1 MPPKK
6 DAKKDKKADPDAPD
20 PKQVIGAFTKDYA
33 AQSLALEVE
42 PLKLNTGDGSEV
54 FRKILVHPMEGTATC
69 SPLQAK
75 ALVGALANYAHLQ
88 TLVLWS
94 ANLQEEG
101 TKGIANYL
109 GKNRTLLTLE
119 LTDCG
124 INEMGCKSLSDAL
137 EKNTVL
143 TRLCLDFNQIGN
155 RGAQLL
161 EGLSFNRALANLEL
175 SYCGLTAAA
184 GPLLADGLMKC
195 PTLKTLELKGN
206 ELGAEGVLAVLGA
219 NKAKP
224 GLFHLG
230 LADTSISREP
240 DVQTLLL
247 DCMATTPMCC
257 EYDLMGNMLGDQF
270 CYEILKLARVHM
282 HMIDIRVCATSAI
295 DPLLYKQL
303 LDQCGA
309 NKKEWTKAQK
319 ALKKKGGKGGK
330 KGGKKK
336 K

>member
-6 DAKKDKKADPDAPD
+6 DAKKDKKADADAPD
-20 PKQVIGAFTKDYA
+20 PKQVIGAFQKDYA
-33 AQSLALEVE
+33 AQSAALGVE
-42 PLKLNTGDGSEV
+42 LMQLNTGDGSEV
-54 FRKILVHPMEGTATC
+54 FRKMIVHPQEGKPTC

-75 ALVGALANYAHLQ
+75 ALVGALTNYAHLQ
-88 TLVLWS
+88 TLALWS
-94 ANLQEEG
+94 INLQEEG
-101 TKGIANYL
+101 TKAIANYL
-109 GKNRTLLTLE
+109 GSNRTLTSLE
-119 LTDCG
+119 LPDCG
-124 INEMGCKSLSDAL
+124 IDELGCKSLADAL
-137 EKNTVL
+137 ERNTVL

-161 EGLSFNRALANLEL
+161 EGLSYNRALATLEL
-175 SYCGLTAAA
+175 AYCGLTPAV

-206 ELGAEGVLAVLGA
+206 ELGAQGVLAILNA
-219 NKAKP
+219 IKAKP
-224 GLFHLG
+224 GLFHVG
-230 LADTSISREP
+230 LADTNISREP
-240 DVQTLLL
+240 DVQALLL
-247 DCMATTPMCC
+247 DCMATVELCC

-303 LDQCGA
+303 LTQCAA

-319 ALKKKGGKGGK
+319 ALKKKAGKGGK